1 MSNIHGLNN
10 DEEKPR
16 RRQNSSDSENS
27 DEGRQ
32 GFFVGGSER
41 SGQEVLGPNR
51 NNVSDKFFDAI
62 QQAGAEKLTHE
73 QNEALNS
80 QGQNSGGGSAG
91 SAAFRL
97 GGHGVQ
103 SEQVGGTST
112 TADSTRQ
119 QAPVVV
125 RLVLWTNGFS
135 VNDGPLRQFQD
146 PQNREFLQAVMT
158 KRIPPELIMPGRE
171 IDLRI
176 EKKSTEYEPPKIK
189 PFSGKGNQLGSV
201 APNVENSSDVV
212 YVDAPPKLS
221 AEESAKLVE
230 QAQAELKVDDNLP
243 TTRIQIRI
251 PDTARPIVARL
262 NQTQTVDQLRIF
274 IVSAEPS
281 LAYRPFRLMTSYPT
295 QPIEAEELSVKDA
308 GLLNAT
314 VLVKFE

>member
-10 DEEKPR
+10 DEDKPR
-16 RRQNSSDSENS
+16 RRHSSDSENS
-27 DEGRQ
+27 DDGRQ
-32 GFFVGGSER
+32 GFFVGGSDR

-51 NNVSDKFFDAI
+51 NNVAEKFFDAI

-73 QNEALNS
+73 QNEALNA
-80 QGQNSGGGSAG
+80 QGQNSGGGSGG

-97 GGHGVQ
+97 GGHGVE
-103 SEQVGGTST
+103 SEKVGGTST
-112 TADSTRQ
+112 TTESTRQ
-119 QAPVVV
+119 QAPPVVV

-158 KRIPPELIMPGRE
+158 KRIPPELIVPGRE

-251 PDTARPIVARL
+251 PDTARPIVVRL
-262 NQTQTVDQLRIF
+262 NQIQTVGQLRIF

-295 QPIEAEELSVKDA
+295 QPIEDEGLSVKDA